1 MLIWLKNQGKVRYRT
16 FQLRFGLAAELE
28 KLEETHARLRAE
40 WAKGHHVK
48 SKKDAA
54 MTEALERDRA
64 EYQRRQR
71 EWWNHEKQRVAATA
85 YREARIDAGLNPY
98 DLNRMPKADP
108 KTSKPVDTT
117 PERPSV
123 KRKNVSFSE
132 SPDGLRTPAREQAR
146 VSFADETPPRTG
158 AAKMP
163 GTKRNQTEPL
173 TPPSKNP
180 APAFST

>member
-1 MLIWLKNQGKVRYRT
+1 
-16 FQLRFGLAAELE
+16 
-28 KLEETHARLRAE
+28 
-40 WAKGHHVK
+40 
-48 SKKDAA
+48 
-54 MTEALERDRA
+54 MTAALERDRA

-98 DLNRMPKADP
+98 DLHRMPKADP
-108 KTSKPVDTT
+108 KTST
-117 PERPSV
+117 PTIHEADRPYM
-123 KRKNVSFSE
+123 KRKNVSFSD